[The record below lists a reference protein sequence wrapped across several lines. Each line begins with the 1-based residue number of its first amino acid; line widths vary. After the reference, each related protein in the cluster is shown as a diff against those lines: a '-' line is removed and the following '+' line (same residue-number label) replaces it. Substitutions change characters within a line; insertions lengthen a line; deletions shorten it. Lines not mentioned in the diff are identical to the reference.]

1 MVPFLPRRL
10 LAIFQV
16 RAFCWTITVEL
27 WATKSTSW
35 SFCLPRSPNSE
46 LYSLG
51 KKTRSQKGKGESM
64 NIGVIG
70 TGQIGEVIIRKL
82 RGAGYRGKMANARS
96 PESLK
101 NLAANTGAIPVSVE
115 QVVQDVDMLFIVVPQ
130 KSIPELPKGLLS
142 KAKKETIVIDV
153 GNYYPFRD
161 GRIDELEN
169 GLTDSVWVERQIGR
183 PVIKV
188 LNTIPSKAL
197 MVAGRPAGARDRVA
211 LPISGDNTEAKQIVA
226 QLIDRLG
233 FDSVDA
239 GTIAESWRQQPGS
252 PGYSTNPPKEEL
264 PLWLKKVSR
273 SSLAT
278 NRERALKAF
287 YPTRDADY
295 QAQIEAHRSVLIN
308 EQNNN

>member
-1 MVPFLPRRL
+1 
-10 LAIFQV
+10 
-16 RAFCWTITVEL
+16 
-27 WATKSTSW
+27 
-35 SFCLPRSPNSE
+35 
-46 LYSLG
+46 
-51 KKTRSQKGKGESM
+51 M

-70 TGQIGEVIIRKL
+70 PGNIGEVIIRKL
-82 RGAGYRGKMANARS
+82 RDQGYRVKMANARG

-101 NLAANTGAIPVSVE
+101 DLAAKTGAIPVSVE

-130 KSIPELPKGLLS
+130 KAIPELPKGLLN
-142 KAKKETIVIDV
+142 KARKETIVIDV

-169 GLTDSVWVERQIGR
+169 GLTESVWVERQIGR

-197 MVAGRPAGARDRVA
+197 MAAGRPAGRRDRVA
-211 LPISGDNTEAKQIVA
+211 LPMSGDNTKAKEIVA
-226 QLIDRLG
+226 QLIDRIG

-252 PGYSTNPPKEEL
+252 PVYCTNPTKEEL
-264 PLWLKKVSR
+264 QLWLKNVDR

-278 NRERALKAF
+278 GREKGLKA
-287 YPTRDADY
+287 YLAVVDADY
-295 QAQIEAHRSVLIN
+295 QTQVKAHRSVLVEEYGN
-308 EQNNN
+308 KK

>member
-1 MVPFLPRRL
+1 
-10 LAIFQV
+10 
-16 RAFCWTITVEL
+16 
-27 WATKSTSW
+27 
-35 SFCLPRSPNSE
+35 
-46 LYSLG
+46 
-51 KKTRSQKGKGESM
+51 M
-64 NIGVIG
+64 NIGLIGPGDIGSVIVG
-70 TGQIGEVIIRKL
+70 KL
-82 RGAGYRGKMANARS
+82 RDAGYSVKMANARG

-101 NLAANTGAIPVSVE
+101 ALAAKTGAIPVILE
-115 QVVQDVDMLFIVVPQ
+115 QVVQDVDILFIVLPQ
-130 KSIPELPKGLLS
+130 KAIPELPKGLLN
-142 KAKKETIVIDV
+142 KARKETIVIDV

-169 GLTDSVWVERQIGR
+169 GLTESVWVERQIWR

-197 MVAGRPAGARDRVA
+197 MAAGRPAGRRDRVA
-211 LPISGDNTEAKQIVA
+211 LPMSGDNPKAKEIVA
-226 QLIDRLG
+226 QLIDRIG

-239 GTIAESWRQQPGS
+239 GTIAASWRQQPGS
-252 PGYSTNPPKEEL
+252 PVYCTNPTKEEL
-264 PLWLKKVSR
+264 QLWLKKVDR

-308 EQNNN
+308 E